1 MSGSLIV
8 PHSLD
13 SEGKYLPRDQGRVED
28 EKSLL
33 HHPGT
38 MTTLSFPW
46 NESAAYF
53 LTIKLAS
60 CSIYVLY
67 YEP

>member
-1 MSGSLIV
+1 MSGSLIE
-8 PHSLD
+8 PCSLD
-13 SEGKYLPRDQGRVED
+13 SEENYLLRDQGHEQD

-33 HHPGT
+33 HHSGT
-38 MTTLSFPW
+38 MTTLPFPW

-60 CSIYVLY
+60 YSIYILY
-67 YEP
+67 DEP